1 MLMLTAPILASA
13 PVGLLES
20 LWDTARE
27 TGSQFGVTWPLFIS
41 QAISFLLVCI
51 ALNRF
56 ADRPILLALEMRRQ
70 RIAESLA
77 NADKIKE
84 QLADAEAKH
93 AEILERANGE
103 AQKMIQEA
111 RAAAAALAQTRQQQA
126 ITEAEGIITQA
137 REAIGLERDRML
149 TDLRREVARLVVDT
163 TSKVTGK
170 VLTADDQRRLSEEAA
185 REIAA

>member
-1 MLMLTAPILASA
+1 MIITPIFAAASG
-13 PVGLLES
+13 GLLES

-27 TGSQFGVTWPLFIS
+27 TGAQFGVNWPLFLS
-41 QAISFLLVCI
+41 QAISFLIVCV
-51 ALNRF
+51 ALQRF
-56 ADRPILLALEMRRQ
+56 AYRPVLLALEMRRQ
-70 RIAESLA
+70 RIAESLE
-77 NADKIKE
+77 NAEKIKE

-103 AQKMIQEA
+103 AQKMIAEA
-111 RAAAAALAQTRQQQA
+111 RTSAAALAQTRQQQA
-126 ITEAEGIITQA
+126 ITEAEGLIAQA

-149 TDLRREVARLVVDT
+149 AELRREVARLVVDT
-163 TSKVTGK
+163 TGKVTGK